1 MKKGDLRKQEI
12 LHTAEQLFCRKGY
25 EQTSIQDILDQLH
38 SSKGSFYHHF
48 ISKEALLEGICRKR
62 ADQIYE
68 TLSPVFNEED
78 SVIDQLNTC
87 LSGMIPLGDEKLSFL
102 LMILPV
108 FMLPEGRMVRAAY
121 CDSLAERFYPLVL
134 KLIQRGQ
141 NEGIL
146 VCGKTE
152 IVTELILHTVN
163 RLWVKICTVIIESEM
178 HHTETDLSELLQIT
192 DCYRQSAERI
202 LFLPYGSL
210 KLIDIPILGQL
221 TEQIHAHWKD

>member
-62 ADQIYE
+62 ADQIFE
-68 TLSPVFNEED
+68 TLSLMIHEDD
-78 SVIDQLNTC
+78 SVTDQLDAC
-87 LSGMIPLGDEKLSFL
+87 LSGMIPLRDEKLSFL

-108 FMLPEGRMVRAAY
+108 FLLPEGRMVRNAY
-121 CDSLAERFYPLVL
+121 CDSLAERFSSTVIRLL
-134 KLIQRGQ
+134 QRGQ
-141 NEGIL
+141 REGVL
-146 VCGKTE
+146 VCNEPEIITE
-152 IVTELILHTVN
+152 VILHMIN
-163 RLWVKICTVIIESEM
+163 RLWVKICTVIIDSELN
-178 HHTETDLSELLQIT
+178 HTETDLSELLRIT

-202 LFLPYGSL
+202 LVIPYGSL
-210 KLIDIPILGQL
+210 KLIDIPTLGQL
-221 TEQIHAHWKD
+221 TEQIHAHWKS